1 MSFNIE
7 KCHHPTV
14 IKKWNRI
21 PTSYTLHNQTF
32 ERVASAKYPAVEL
45 TENIHWGKHIQ
56 SAASKANN
64 VGAFAYTGT

>member
-21 PTSYTLHNQTF
+21 PTSYTLHNQTL
-32 ERVASAKYPAVEL
+32 ERVTSAEYLGVES
-45 TENIHWGKHIQ
+45 TENLH
-56 SAASKANN
+56 
-64 VGAFAYTGT
+64 